1 MARYVTWNLGCGG
14 INRGGAEDRR
24 YRQIDV
30 LTSLDPQ
37 PDILALQEITG
48 WHRDDWSR
56 LYELANALR
65 MIPLTPVTSH
75 TGDGT
80 NHLALLYRAEQVH
93 VMGYSRV
100 HTGSSFHHGLA
111 RARVII
117 DGTETTIL
125 TTHLCP
131 YDGDKRLHEAKWL
144 TDYAGPFPGRPDTAV
159 LLGDLNT
166 ADRGPTAE
174 TPIGQSPEPD
184 WEHDVPPNLQARYR
198 LVHTDERQDGAFGD
212 TDRRALKVLHAAGW
226 TDPQDLLP
234 DYPRQATVGHRYDN
248 EPTPLRLDHILYA
261 GRQITPTAYT
271 TISNENTKAASDHLP
286 VCLDTA

>member
-1 MARYVTWNLGCGG
+1 MARYVTWNLDNGG
-14 INRGGAEDRR
+14 IDPDGTEGRR
-24 YRQIDV
+24 FSQIDA
-30 LTSLDPQ
+30 LAGLDPA
-37 PDILALQEITG
+37 PDVLALQEITG
-48 WHRDDWSR
+48 WQRDDWAR
-56 LYELANALR
+56 LYELAN
-65 MIPLTPVTSH
+65 PLGMVPLPPVTSYV
-75 TGDGT
+75 GDGT
-80 NHLALLYRAEQVH
+80 NHLVLLYRPATVT
-93 VMGYSRV
+93 VTGYRRV
-100 HTGSSFHHGLA
+100 PTGSSFHHGLA

-117 DGTETTIL
+117 DGTETMIL

-144 TDYAGPFPGRPDTAV
+144 TDYAGPFPGRPDNAV

-184 WEHDVPPNLQARYR
+184 WDRDVPRNLQARYR
-198 LVHTDERQDGAFGD
+198 LVHTDERPDGAFGD
-212 TDRRALKVLHAAGW
+212 TDRRALTVLFEAGW
-226 TDPQDLLP
+226 TDPQGLLP

-261 GRQITPTAYT
+261 GRKITPVSYT
-271 TISNENTKAASDHLP
+271 TISNTKTKAASDHLP

>member
-1 MARYVTWNLGCGG
+1 MARYVTWNLENGG
-14 INRGGAEDRR
+14 IDHDGTENRR
-24 YRQIDV
+24 YDQVDA
-30 LTSLDPQ
+30 LTRLDPT

-56 LYELANALR
+56 LYALANALR
-65 MIPLTPVTSH
+65 MVPLPPVTSH
-75 TGDGT
+75 IGDGT
-80 NHLALLYRAEQVH
+80 NHLVLLYRPETVH
-93 VMGYSRV
+93 VLGYSRV

-117 DGTETTIL
+117 DGTETMIL

-144 TDYAGPFPGRPDTAV
+144 TDYAGPFPGRPEHAV

-166 ADRGPTAE
+166 ADRGPVPGDDST
-174 TPIGQSPEPD
+174 EPD
-184 WEHDVPPNLQARYR
+184 WDHDVPANLQARYR
-198 LVHTDERQDGAFGD
+198 MVRGEHEDGPFGD
-212 TDRRALKVLHAAGW
+212 TDRRALDVLVAAGW
-226 TDPQDLLP
+226 TDPQDLLT

-248 EPTPLRLDHILYA
+248 EPTPLRLDHIFYA
-261 GRQITPTAYT
+261 GRQIDPASYSTLASDLTRT
-271 TISNENTKAASDHLP
+271 ASDHLP